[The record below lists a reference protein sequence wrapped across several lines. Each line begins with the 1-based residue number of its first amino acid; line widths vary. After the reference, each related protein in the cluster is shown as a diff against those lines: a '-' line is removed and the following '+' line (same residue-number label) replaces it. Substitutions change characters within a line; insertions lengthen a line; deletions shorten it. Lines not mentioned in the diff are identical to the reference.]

1 MSVPTT
7 PRRHATVDP
16 SATTTPQTTRLTS
29 SILQSS
35 PHYTTTRRHSLYGT
49 QDRIIIDPGSHVW
62 KVGFSG
68 EGKPRDIFPARK
80 QEGGTLWS
88 LNRAI
93 KAEGREEEDRLL
105 EARLQIC
112 LRSVFHEWVVSH
124 LNLFVRLTV

>member
-16 SATTTPQTTRLTS
+16 ATTSTPQTTRLTS

-49 QDRIIIDPGSHVW
+49 EDRIIIDPGSRIW

-68 EGKPRDIFPARK
+68 EGRPRDVFLSRK

-93 KAEGREEEDRLL
+93 TTEGREEEDRLL
-105 EARLQIC
+105 EARLLIC
-112 LRSVFHEWVVSH
+112 LRTVFHEWVSFDTQHEIQV
-124 LNLFVRLTV
+124 